1 MIEIKEIKKSYG
13 THEVLKG
20 VNLICKTG
28 KIQAL
33 LGANGAGKTTLI
45 NIISGLIKNN
55 GGELFIDGEKIS
67 LESYKYRSKV
77 GYVLEKP
84 LYLEKLSARE
94 YFTFV
99 SKMYGLSQREYLF
112 RINELLC
119 FFDLPKDNKKYIE
132 RYSKGMKSKV
142 SLAAA
147 LVHNPK
153 YLILDEPFD
162 GVDFVY
168 IQKISK
174 LFQQMAKNGTTI
186 LITSH
191 QYDVIAE
198 MSDMFALLKDGKILF
213 NFNFQELL
221 KMSIEFS
228 NEKNQVKAYLEA
240 LMSDNK
246 KNNLSWIE

>member
-1 MIEIKEIKKSYG
+1 VIEIREIKKSYG

-20 VNLICKTG
+20 VDLICKAG

-77 GYVLEKP
+77 GYVLERP

-94 YFTFV
+94 YLIFV
-99 SKMYGLSQREYLF
+99 SKMYGLPQREYLF

-119 FFDLPKDNKKYIE
+119 FFDLPGDNKKYIE

-213 NFNFQELL
+213 NFNFEELL
-221 KMSIEFS
+221 KVSIEFG